1 MDIRQGKNG
10 LNKANMK
17 GVIGL
22 AGRRVITDVSTL
34 GKRVAKEDTSVGS
47 RSEFVYRVRLKPW
60 ITQITKDTKFGIIGR
75 KPEEHVIWRGHL

>member
-1 MDIRQGKNG
+1 MEETDE

-22 AGRRVITDVSTL
+22 GGQRVIIDVSTL
-34 GKRVAKEDTSVGS
+34 GKRVAKEDTSGGL
-47 RSEFVYRVRLKPW
+47 RSEFVHRVRLNPW
-60 ITQITKDTKFGIIGR
+60 ITQITKDTGFGIIGR